1 MLALALAGLPGR
13 VSDVFATV
21 AATLATSA
29 TPEIAVSA
37 TRRRMSVIA
46 GSTFGAVEDEATRAV
61 ELSHAA
67 FAARC
72 LGAEAGGSH
81 ETVWVER
88 RVSSAGEA
96 AAAAGAA
103 AVAAAG
109 KRAGALL
116 LAWCVHMR
124 ARACAVGHSWCPRC
138 RVRAAQWRRCGRGGA
153 RGTRRLRRRCA
164 RAARG
169 TRRAPPT
176 CCGTLRPR
184 QPHFPR
190 WRLLLVATRR
200 AFRCAGCCPSRR
212 VSCSCCCLPVMLQY
226 VFEYIF

>member
-1 MLALALAGLPGR
+1 M
-13 VSDVFATV
+13 FATV

-116 LAWCVHMR
+116 LAWCVH
-124 ARACAVGHSWCPRC
+124 ACACMRRGAFMVSSLSCARSTMASLRPRW
-138 RVRAAQWRRCGRGGA
+138 RAGNSAVAQAVRAGGA
-153 RGTRRLRRRCA
+153 RDATRANDVLRN
-164 RAARG
+164 AAAAS
-169 TRRAPPT
+169 TA
-176 CCGTLRPR
+176 
-184 QPHFPR
+184 FPSMATAAGGDAEGISVCR
-190 WRLLLVATRR
+190 MLPEQTSELQLLLLARDVTV
-200 AFRCAGCCPSRR
+200 CD
-212 VSCSCCCLPVMLQY
+212 
-226 VFEYIF
+226 